1 MSCDSLYIVRI
12 LNILV
17 FAVFSFVL
25 LFAPVAFAA
34 DASPSAME
42 VPLEKINPDGGFSY
56 LTKRLEEKVKL
67 FLFSVSTSSK
77 ENFYKELAK
86 RRLAELKYVIE
97 SDKKGNFEVATIR
110 YSSTVGE
117 WTEFILD
124 EKLDKSQEPAVEVL
138 TKHLPVVEKLMTKYD
153 GTTAEWRFVKQDFDY
168 INIYISK
175 LQN

>member
-12 LNILV
+12 LNILI

-25 LFAPVAFAA
+25 LFAPVAFAT

-42 VPLEKINPDGGFSY
+42 VPLEKINPDDGFAY

-67 FLFSVSTSSK
+67 FLFSLSANSK
-77 ENFYKELAK
+77 ENFYKELAN

-97 SDKKGNFEVATIR
+97 NDKKGNFEVATIR

-124 EKLDKSQEPAVEVL
+124 EKLDESKGPAVEVL

-168 INIYISK
+168 LNIYISK